1 MAIAKTKLINFS
13 SSIDNIDNVLLRF
26 ISVENFHPVLAN
38 KIVDS
43 VHGLTSFTTDNP
55 CSDLIREIDE
65 VEKAY
70 GFSLPVTKLNVLHD
84 DIENIRNFVDE
95 IYKKITIVSDTIK
108 AAEERIKKYEE
119 SLIQLRHIESLDISL
134 DDLFQTQYVAVR
146 VGKIPTESIER
157 LKFYRSK
164 PYVFK
169 SFKVEEG
176 YSWCIYFTT
185 NEYEREIDNLFSSL
199 FFERIRIP
207 DFVHGT
213 PEKAKEYIEAEL
225 ILAKDE
231 LKKVKEQ
238 VKVIAESQSER
249 LSTIKS
255 EIFLLNE
262 IYETK
267 KYVVGMGERFQI
279 QGFAEERDVDAV
291 LEKFKGM
298 EDVEI
303 VVMPSDGDSRII
315 PPTKLKNKKIF
326 KPFEMFTEMYG
337 LPKSN
342 QIDPTPIV
350 AITYSLLFGIM
361 FGDMGQ
367 GLVLAIIGFLLYKF
381 KGMRLGGVAIALGI
395 SSTIFGFF
403 YGSLF
408 GFEHMSDW
416 FYKAVFGM
424 EHGINVMHAEYTMTM
439 IMITVAIGVV
449 FILMAM
455 IINIFTRIKN
465 KEWGELLFSHNGI
478 CGFVFYGFLIMGIL
492 PMITDMMLPGMLN
505 LTYKLFVPYFAIPFL
520 LIPLILI
527 FLKEPLSRKL
537 FEGHKMFPNGI
548 FGFLIEAFFELF
560 ETILSYITS
569 TISFMRVGGFVISHA
584 GMMLVVH
591 TLMEMVGGGDK
602 MFPFVLVAI
611 LGNLFVMALEGLVV
625 GIQCLRLEFYEM
637 FSRYYDGGGIAF
649 EASK

>member
-1 MAIAKTKLINFS
+1 MAIAKTKLISFS

-26 ISVENFHPVLAN
+26 IKIRNFHPVSAN
-38 KIVDS
+38 KIIDT
-43 VHGLTSFTTDNP
+43 VHGLTSFTSDNP
-55 CSDLIREIDE
+55 CSDLVKELDE

-70 GFSLPVTKLNVLHD
+70 GLKFPLNKIDVLVD
-84 DIENIRNFVDE
+84 DLENIRNFVDDV
-95 IYKKITIVSDTIK
+95 YKKISITNETIK
-108 AAEERIKKYEE
+108 NAEERIRKFEE
-119 SLIQLRHIESLDISL
+119 VLIQLRNIESLDISL

-146 VGKIPTESIER
+146 IGKIPTESIER
-157 LKFYRSK
+157 LKYYNSK

-176 YSWCIYFTT
+176 YSWCMYFTT
-185 NEYEREIDNLFSSL
+185 NEYRREIDNLFTSL
-199 FFERIRIP
+199 FFERIWIP

-213 PEKAKEYIEAEL
+213 PEKAKEALEAEL
-225 ILAKDE
+225 KLAREE
-231 LKKVKEQ
+231 LEKVKDQ
-238 VKVIAESQSER
+238 IKSIAESQSTR
-249 LSTIKS
+249 LSTMKS
-255 EIFLLNE
+255 EIHLLNE
-262 IYETK
+262 IYEAK
-267 KYVVGMGERFQI
+267 KYVIGMGERFQI
-279 QGFAEERDVDAV
+279 QGFAEDKDVERV
-291 LEKFKGM
+291 LEMFKDM
-298 EDVEI
+298 DDVEI
-303 VVMPSDGDSRII
+303 VVMPSDSDSRIT
-315 PPTKLKNKKIF
+315 PPTKLKNAKIF

-337 LPKSN
+337 LPRSN

-367 GLVLAIIGFLLYKF
+367 GIVLSILGFLLYKI
-381 KGMRLGGVAIALGI
+381 KGVRLGGVMISLGI

-416 FYKAVFGM
+416 FYQLFGM
-424 EHGINVMHAEYTMTM
+424 DHGINVMDAEYTMPM
-439 IMITVAIGVV
+439 IMMTVGIG
-449 FILMAM
+449 ILLILISMF
-455 IINIFTRIKN
+455 INIVQRIKN
-465 KEWGELLFSHNGI
+465 RDYGELLFSHNGL
-478 CGFVFYGFLIMGIL
+478 CGFLFYGFLIAGIL
-492 PMITDMMLPGMLN
+492 PMITDMMMPGLLN
-505 LTYKLFVPYFAIPFL
+505 LDYNILKIQFIIPFMML
-520 LIPLILI
+520 PLILI

-548 FGFLIEAFFELF
+548 LGFFVEAFFELF

-591 TLMEMVGGGDK
+591 TLMTMVGGGGNDVG
-602 MFPFVLVAI
+602 FVMVAI
-611 LGNLFVMALEGLVV
+611 FGNLFVMALEGLVV